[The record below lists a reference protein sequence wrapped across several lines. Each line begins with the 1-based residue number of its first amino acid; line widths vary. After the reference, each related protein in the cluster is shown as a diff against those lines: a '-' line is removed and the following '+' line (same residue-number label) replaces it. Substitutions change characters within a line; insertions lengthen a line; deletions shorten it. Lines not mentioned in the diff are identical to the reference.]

1 MKTLELK
8 EAPEALRRYARRVRR
23 HPVIVTHR
31 GKPMAAL
38 ISVEGTDWETLSI
51 SMDSKFLRII
61 ERSRKSLRSK
71 GGLTLE
77 QLQARLSGKG
87 RAAKNR

>member
-8 EAPEALRRYARRVRR
+8 EAPDVLRRYARKVRR
-23 HPVIVTHR
+23 HPVIVTRR

-38 ISVEGTDWETLSI
+38 ISVEGTDWETLSL
-51 SMDSKFLRII
+51 SMNVPFLRII
-61 ERSRKSLRSK
+61 ERSRKSLREK

-77 QLQARLSGKG
+77 QLQDKLSRKG
-87 RAAKNR
+87 RGAKAR